1 MRQANFLLINNP
13 RIYEPP
19 VPDALR
25 TRSNQKNCRHM
36 NDGLASIFFD
46 ACTANKPEKAA
57 DLLTLLEKWHARRP
71 AKDGCEDRSAREV
84 VQAMRAEL
92 ERLTA
97 SRKS

>member
-1 MRQANFLLINNP
+1 MRQANFLLINNT
-13 RIYEPP
+13 RYYEPP

-25 TRSNQKNCRHM
+25 TQTTQGIRRHM

-57 DLLTLLEKWHARRP
+57 DLLTLLEKWHARHP
-71 AKDGCEDRSAREV
+71 AKDGCEDRSGREK

-97 SRKS
+97 SREF